1 MSYNDAKSQV
11 QVTVIECKDLK
22 KMDTFGKSDPF
33 VKVYLMPGS
42 HPEMKTKTIKKTLD
56 PQFKEQFQFT
66 VIIYHDIDCF
76 ERFSPVQISHE
87 EVLRKTIVLQ
97 VFDWDKITK
106 ADGIGEVQIPLWQ
119 INLQG
124 NGTDEWKQ
132 LHKLTG
138 TKDRVS

>member
-1 MSYNDAKSQV
+1 M
-11 QVTVIECKDLK
+11 
-22 KMDTFGKSDPF
+22 
-33 VKVYLMPGS
+33 
-42 HPEMKTKTIKKTLD
+42 
-56 PQFKEQFQFT
+56 
-66 VIIYHDIDCF
+66 
-76 ERFSPVQISHE
+76 
-87 EVLRKTIVLQ
+87 LRKTIVLQ